1 MSTLFIVSERLTWNF
16 IIMIS
21 IIMISSINYND
32 IKNFIC
38 FMYFIYSQIKNIK
51 IIRMFYYFVIIIIY
65 EGIVIL
71 IYILKNN
78 RKCTMQRLF
87 VTFDACVKNL
97 NKIWIY
103 GVLQDRLFKIVA
115 CILWMNT
122 NWNVLARTLIRIRE
136 SQVTSELRSIV
147 KFPAPYRLCDI
158 RIKLQNW
165 LFKTCITYRFYDV
178 ISEV

>member
-1 MSTLFIVSERLTWNF
+1 
-16 IIMIS
+16 
-21 IIMISSINYND
+21 MISSINYND

-78 RKCTMQRLF
+78 RKYTMQRLF

-97 NKIWIY
+97 NKI
-103 GVLQDRLFKIVA
+103 
-115 CILWMNT
+115 
-122 NWNVLARTLIRIRE
+122 
-136 SQVTSELRSIV
+136 
-147 KFPAPYRLCDI
+147 
-158 RIKLQNW
+158 
-165 LFKTCITYRFYDV
+165 
-178 ISEV
+178 